1 MISIIHWTR
10 RLLLRQIYF
19 LNFLLWKILFRN
31 TKASSDDFQYSF
43 SYSEICILLHLRL
56 RSWIVILSVAC
67 LCSLLVSLLIFTFIT
82 FIPKE
87 IDKQSSLVER
97 RGKTDDESNYLRFL
111 PSAWLHIP
119 DKRFESSLGIP
130 LLSMRFYFLILLLCH
145 YIEMVLNVPIAEQCR
160 ILIMMMVI
168 DIRKM
173 KPMSSNALSVKR
185 ILPTLHLS
193 PTVTMLRKLI
203 VSMDESMISKLIDH
217 GLKSFLEWLVVIVVI
232 LEDVLMKK

>member
-1 MISIIHWTR
+1 M
-10 RLLLRQIYF
+10 
-19 LNFLLWKILFRN
+19 
-31 TKASSDDFQYSF
+31 
-43 SYSEICILLHLRL
+43 
-56 RSWIVILSVAC
+56 AC

-130 LLSMRFYFLILLLCH
+130 LLSMRSYFLILLLCH
-145 YIEMVLNVPIAEQCR
+145 YIEMMLNVPIAEQCR

-173 KPMSSNALSVKR
+173 KLMNNNVLSVKR
-185 ILPTLHLS
+185 ILHIPHQLFIII
-193 PTVTMLRKLI
+193 MLRKLI
-203 VSMDESMISKLIDH
+203 VLMIEIIYGDQVLHI
-217 GLKSFLEWLVVIVVI
+217 LKSILVW
-232 LEDVLMKK
+232 DVNLVMIQDNVLLKN